1 VYIIGENIQII
12 SNVVRKAVGERD
24 AKPLQELA
32 KMQVARG
39 AQMIDLNIGRRKK
52 DGHEVMPWL
61 VEAIHEVVPNAAL
74 SLDTTNAA
82 AIEAG
87 LKRCRELGIE
97 ALINST
103 SADPERLEA
112 TMPLAAE
119 YGSKIIALTMMK
131 SIPATADG
139 RVQLAM
145 EVILPKAMELG
156 IPMENVYLDPLVMTV
171 KGMQEHAMENLN
183 AIRMFKILSDPPPMT
198 VVGLSNVSNSVPHEN
213 RSLISTVT
221 VKSGDT
227 VMLGGLIRE
236 NTNSADTGI
245 PLLHD
250 LPLIGALFG
259 QKANST
265 QRTELVIMMRP
276 SIAATPAEARKI
288 SEDIRRKFQILLRNQ
303 KVGIRQPRRISAD
316 EQPG

>member
-1 VYIIGENIQII
+1 MYIIGENIQII
-12 SNVVRKAVGERD
+12 SDLVRRAVDERD

-32 KMQVARG
+32 RKQVAGG

-61 VEAIHEVVPNAAL
+61 VEVVHEVAPGAAL

-103 SADPERLEA
+103 SADAERLEA

-119 YGSKIIALTMMK
+119 YGSKIIALTMEK

-145 EVILPKAMELG
+145 EVILPRAMELG
-156 IPMENVYLDPLVMTV
+156 VPMDNVYLDPLVLTV
-171 KGMQEHAMENLN
+171 KGMQEHATENLN
-183 AIRMFKILSDPPPMT
+183 AIRMFKVLSDPPPMT
-198 VVGLSNVSNSVPHEN
+198 VVGLSNVSNGVPHEN
-213 RSLISTVT
+213 RSLINRTFL
-221 VKSGDT
+221 
-227 VMLGGLIRE
+227 VMLMAAGLDSAIADPLDKAQNEVIRIIVE
-236 NTNSADTGI
+236 RDTST
-245 PLLHD
+245 PL
-250 LPLIGALFG
+250 G
-259 QKANST
+259 QLLVNLYDAT
-265 QRTELVIMMRP
+265 AAMEELDP
-276 SIAATPAEARKI
+276 SLVDMDDPDQVAIYKTI
-288 SEDIRRKFQILLRNQ
+288 QILGNRVIYADAFLRM
-303 KVGIRQPRRISAD
+303 
-316 EQPG
+316 

>member
-1 VYIIGENIQII
+1 M
-12 SNVVRKAVGERD
+12 
-24 AKPLQELA
+24 A
-32 KMQVARG
+32 KMQVERG
-39 AQMIDLNIGRRKK
+39 AQMVDLNIGRRKK

-61 VEAIHEVVPNAAL
+61 VEAIHEVVPNVAL

-119 YGSKIIALTMMK
+119 YGSKIIALTMVK

-156 IPMENVYLDPLVMTV
+156 VPMENVYLDPLVMTV
-171 KGMQEHAMENLN
+171 KGMQEHAAENLN

-213 RSLISTVT
+213 RSLINRTFL
-221 VKSGDT
+221 
-227 VMLGGLIRE
+227 VMLMAAGLDSAIADPLDEAQNEVIRIVE
-236 NTNSADTGI
+236 ERDTSTAVGQLLINLYDATAAMEELDPSLVDMEDPKQAAIYKTLRILNNEVIFAD
-245 PLLHD
+245 
-250 LPLIGALFG
+250 AY
-259 QKANST
+259 
-265 QRTELVIMMRP
+265 
-276 SIAATPAEARKI
+276 
-288 SEDIRRKFQILLRNQ
+288 LRM
-303 KVGIRQPRRISAD
+303 
-316 EQPG
+316 